1 MSSTIPDFDDD
12 ELTGKILAAMKDPVS
27 DPETAIQ
34 ELRAHQLSI
43 STRTKRLEKLAAD
56 IAKDT
61 RRVAGVVLAGSMSVV
76 LSVVGAAYYVGAAQS
91 QYRERLDE
99 VIRRVDRMDGHA
111 EANVERSEP

>member
-12 ELTGKILAAMKDPVS
+12 ELTGKILAAMKEPVS

-43 STRTKRLEKLAAD
+43 STRQRRMEKLASR
-56 IAKDT
+56 IAS
-61 RRVAGVVLAGSMSVV
+61 VVLAGSISVV
-76 LSVVGAAYYVGAAQS
+76 TSVVGAAYYVGATQS

-111 EANVERSEP
+111 EANIERSEP